1 MSHVQISPGS
11 QSVTEEDDKKI
22 VYALPKK
29 KYNSKKL
36 SYVLRIYNK
45 DLHRW
50 KYLVETWTE
59 RDKSVVKAKS
69 L

>member
-1 MSHVQISPGS
+1 MPQLQISPGS

-29 KYNSKKL
+29 YNSNNL

-50 KYLVETWTE
+50 KYLVEYSKE
-59 RDKSVVKAKS
+59 KIN
-69 L
+69 

>member
-29 KYNSKKL
+29 KYNSNNL
-36 SYVLRIYNK
+36 TYVLRIYNK
-45 DLHRW
+45 DLHYW
-50 KYLVETWTE
+50 KYLVNYSKE
-59 RDKSVVKAKS
+59 KIN
-69 L
+69 